1 MSLYLD
7 KIKQL
12 LGESKSKA
20 TKRSLGRR
28 LQIFRGSSGESVK
41 HTVVSGSSGSHEER
55 RKRRERSHP
64 VIKDPSSSVEVD

>member
-12 LGESKSKA
+12 LDESKSKA

-28 LQIFRGSSGESVK
+28 LQTFRGSSGESVK

-55 RKRRERSHP
+55 RKRREKTNP
-64 VIKDPSSSVEVD
+64 IIKNPNSSVEVD